1 MKLLDEFIQLL
12 DIKRYA
18 RNTIKSYKTALLQ
31 FFTQLS
37 IPVGRVESR
46 DVQAYIYRKTT
57 EGISF
62 SSQKQIVGAIKLFYK
77 EMYNRNLQIDYLYPD
92 RREHKLPVVLSQE
105 EVRSLLNTIQN
116 KKHKA
121 IISCL
126 YSAGLRIS
134 ELIQLKSQ
142 DIDSSRM
149 IINIKGAKGYKD
161 REVMLSEKLLVLLR
175 GYYKDYQPKQW
186 LFEGKQNKTYSATSI
201 RNVFKKALKQAGITK
216 KATVHSL
223 RHSFATHLL

>member
-1 MKLLDEFIQLL
+1 
-12 DIKRYA
+12 
-18 RNTIKSYKTALLQ
+18 
-31 FFTQLS
+31 
-37 IPVGRVESR
+37 
-46 DVQAYIYRKTT
+46 
-57 EGISF
+57 
-62 SSQKQIVGAIKLFYK
+62 
-77 EMYNRNLQIDYLYPD
+77 
-92 RREHKLPVVLSQE
+92 
-105 EVRSLLNTIQN
+105 
-116 KKHKA
+116 
-121 IISCL
+121 
-126 YSAGLRIS
+126 
-134 ELIQLKSQ
+134 
-142 DIDSSRM
+142 M